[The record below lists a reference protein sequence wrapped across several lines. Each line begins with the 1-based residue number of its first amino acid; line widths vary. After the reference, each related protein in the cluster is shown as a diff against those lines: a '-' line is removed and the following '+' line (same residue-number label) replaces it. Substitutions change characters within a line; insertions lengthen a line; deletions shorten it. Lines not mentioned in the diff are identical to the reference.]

1 MKKKL
6 FIILAFIMIMALMP
20 STVLGAIQQDYWPE
34 ENLLMEPDRYS
45 AERPAVKPG
54 ETPEPSKELRGTYV
68 VSWRQMISPESIDQ
82 VVQEAYDANFNA
94 LFVQVRAR
102 GDAYYN
108 SSFVSR
114 SEYLE
119 GQAPDFDPLGYAI
132 EKAHA
137 KGIEVHAWLNAMTA
151 WGTNA
156 YAPKDPNH
164 IFNAHPEWLLRDSTG
179 KIAYPDPKTDP
190 KNSVVEGPYFLAP
203 GIPEVKDYLFD
214 VYMEVVEKYDVDG
227 IHFDFIRFPSR
238 MGPNTAPVGYE
249 EISLNRFREETGKE
263 PIAYSEAWN
272 QWRADQITEIVS
284 RIYNGTKER
293 KPDVDVSAS
302 VLAAWD
308 LGLGRVFQ
316 DWRKWMELGILD
328 FVVPMSYSTS
338 NATVLKDT
346 TDAMQVAD
354 PDKVVVGLGAH
365 LLKNKPEKI
374 AEQIEILRQLKVKGF
389 ILFAQDTEC
398 MAPTTNDYMQRVK
411 ELMFSK
417 RVPVPDVPVNNFV
430 IEDKYSVRNPLTVRV
445 GEIDQWTREFSHRF
459 FVRNGK
465 TYLIVQNEGL
475 QNLQIKVGPVGLTPY
490 EINLDVKGEREV
502 RLDISQYTNL
512 ENVNTAANHTFLLTV
527 KAYGPPGG
535 KAMVFIEDYYTK

>member
-6 FIILAFIMIMALMP
+6 LIILSFILIMALM
-20 STVLGAIQQDYWPE
+20 SNTVLGAVQQDYSPE
-34 ENLLMEPDRYS
+34 GNLLNEADRYS

-68 VSWRQMISPESIDQ
+68 VSWRQMTSPEKIDK

-94 LFVQVRAR
+94 IFVQVRAR

-114 SEYLE
+114 SEELS
-119 GQAPDFDPLGYAI
+119 GQPLSFDPLQYAI
-132 EKAHA
+132 DKAHER
-137 KGIEVHAWLNAMTA
+137 GIEVHAWLNAMVA

-156 YAPKDPNH
+156 SAPKDPNH
-164 IFNAHPEWLLRDSTG
+164 VFNAHPEWLLRDSTG

-238 MGPNTAPVGYE
+238 MGPVTAPVGYE
-249 EISLNRFREETGKE
+249 EVSLQRFREETGKE
-263 PIAYSEAWN
+263 PVAYSEAWN

-284 RIYNGTKER
+284 RIYKGTKER

-328 FVVPMSYSTS
+328 FVVPMSYSAS
-338 NATVLKDT
+338 NATVWKDT
-346 TDAMQVAD
+346 TDALQVAD

-365 LLKNKPEKI
+365 LMKKNPEKI

-398 MAPTTNDYMQRVK
+398 MQPTTNDYLQKVK

-417 RVPVPDVPVNNFV
+417 KVPVPKVPVNNFV
-430 IEDKYSVRNPLTVRV
+430 VEDKYSVRNPLTVRV
-445 GEIDQWTREFSHRF
+445 GEIDQWTRTFSNRF

-465 TYLIVQNEGL
+465 TYLIVENEGL
-475 QNLQIKVGPVGLTPY
+475 QSLEIKIGPAGLAQAV
-490 EINLDVKGEREV
+490 INLDVKGQREV
-502 RLDISQYTNL
+502 KIDISEYTNL
-512 ENVNTAANHTFLLTV
+512 ENVTTAANHTFLMTV
-527 KAYGPPGG
+527 NAYGPPGG
-535 KAMVFIEDYYTK
+535 KAKVFVEDYFTK